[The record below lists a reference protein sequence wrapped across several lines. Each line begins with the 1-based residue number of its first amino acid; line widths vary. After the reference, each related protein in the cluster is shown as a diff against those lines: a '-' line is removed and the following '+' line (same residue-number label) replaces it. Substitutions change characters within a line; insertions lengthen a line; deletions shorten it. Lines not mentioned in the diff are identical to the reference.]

1 MPYAISAKPA
11 IGIKPKNKVAQGA
24 LLVELAQAAPST

>member
-11 IGIKPKNKVAQGA
+11 IGIKTKIKVAQEA